1 MPGRIGSQ
9 ASEPADVA
17 VNRGSMAITIVAPLA
32 WASFM
37 TRQSGIEVSATLLAQ
52 STITLAFRK
61 SVDSWPSKK
70 PPPLLGLVGST
81 ST

>member
-9 ASEPADVA
+9 ASDPADVA
-17 VNRGSMAITIVAPLA
+17 VKRGSMLTTVAPLA
-32 WASFM
+32 CASLM
-37 TRQSGIEVSATLLAQ
+37 MRQSGIEVSATLLPQ
-52 STITLAFRK
+52 RTITLELRK

-70 PPPLLGLVGST
+70 PPPLLGFSGST